1 MTDQNSFR
9 DIPIE
14 GDEIDAALAAA
25 KRHEATPPAAAIHEG
40 DTEGTA
46 TFDAAGRLLRTV
58 ITTKDFL
65 AGSDAFTFVN
75 GLPKGSV
82 ATLGT
87 LAGEIYGVEKKV
99 SDWQGKQLT
108 SYWLKGTFEAVVAST
123 GEVFTAGEAILPRAY
138 GVQVYN
144 AFKDLGVRMITLGCT
159 VGLRLSGRTGIPYE
173 WVVRDHMMQGS
184 TQRVSAISQQL
195 GQTLGIKPAIEN
207 KKTKQ
212 IAAK

>member
-123 GEVFTAGEAILPRAY
+123 GEVFMAGEAILPRAY

-144 AFKDLGVRMITLGCT
+144 AFKDLGVRMITLGVT

-173 WVVRDHMMQGS
+173 WVVRDHMMQAS
-184 TQRVSAISQQL
+184 TQRVTAISNQL
-195 GQTLGIKPAIEN
+195 GAMLGLKPAIEN

-212 IAAK
+212 IASK